1 MYEIDFF
8 DIVVLIVLS
17 IILLGYLILLIFL
30 DYELFLRIVF
40 IVYVKD

>member
-8 DIVVLIVLS
+8 DIVVLIILS

-30 DYELFLRIVF
+30 DYEFFLRIVF

>member
-17 IILLGYLILLIFL
+17 IILLGYLILFIFL
-30 DYELFLRIVF
+30 DYEFFLRIVF